1 MPPSAL
7 SARDGSIRHRSG
19 LSAPSP
25 KALAAIAA
33 SSSQVGFSDRANRG
47 WRKLYDDAW
56 FTRHYAAI
64 SPSQWATQVIGQDL
78 LFGLSNHL
86 RNVISTSDPFCVPSL
101 PILPLA

>member
-78 LFGLSNHL
+78 LS
-86 RNVISTSDPFCVPSL
+86 VSPIICVMSFLL
-101 PILPLA
+101 PILSVFLLSLFFL